1 MKRKLVALTLA
12 VLMAV
17 SLIPLA
23 RAAGLPFKDV
33 PQSQWYYN
41 DVVRAYESGLV
52 NGLTD
57 TTFGPDQNM
66 TYAQAVKLAACMRQ
80 LALEGSVS
88 LEGGSGGKWYQP
100 YVDYAKDT
108 TIISKD
114 YSWND
119 NATRA
124 GYAEIF
130 ASALPDLKAKNT
142 VADNAVPDVPSSHA
156 QAAAIYALYRAGIV
170 EGSTKNKVDHCFC
183 PNDPIKRSEVSAILT
198 RMMDDGARKSFTMD
212 KPYTG
217 PAPTEA
223 APADKPAVTTQP
235 AGPVSLK
242 LKYDGGGADSKS
254 YVQECTI
261 GAPVCVDL
269 DKDGKKDIIFGS
281 GQSIYCL
288 DAASGATKWRFFSCS
303 DRSAPNNKSKACPLV
318 ADIKVLDVDGDS
330 KNEIVTANTSFGSG
344 VSTIAVYNDQGYFE
358 SGWPQTTQYPA
369 FTMDVDNLDGD
380 NWCEI
385 IVGLGV
391 GASQAPSLYVFE
403 PDGSQRPGWPQ
414 VSGFGFY
421 GNTLGT
427 ADLDGDG
434 KKEIVGLYDAEHTRA
449 WDRAGNPV
457 KATGGEYAGLLWN
470 DMPITEDYNHELA
483 CVNWAKAHGGKVA
496 ANGDGI
502 LGSSR
507 QESYC
512 IVGTTGGVVAA
523 DVDGNGSKELVY
535 TGMIVDASI
544 LMRNGG
550 NTYEGVLKYYT
561 TFLLNNDRTRYVNSA
576 KGYDWTAFP
585 TDPAPVVS
593 LDATEI
599 PTADMRPV
607 VEDLDND
614 GSKEI
619 LYAANDGQLHCWS
632 LDKKQKNKWPIKLS
646 SPSSS
651 VKEFATRPVALD
663 VNKDGWKE
671 VIFAT
676 YTQTGQTAKRG
687 TLYVADYQGN
697 ILSKQTIP
705 VTYGHTADTNTANGC
720 QATPCVAD
728 VDGDGK
734 YEVALTTLTSGLMV
748 YDLDF

>member
-41 DVVRAYESGLV
+41 DVVQAYESGLV
-52 NGLTD
+52 DGISA
-57 TTFGPDQNM
+57 TTFGPDQSM
-66 TYAQAVKLAACMRQ
+66 TYAQAVKLAACMHQTR
-80 LALEGSVS
+80 AEGAVS
-88 LEGGSGGKWYQP
+88 LTVGEDPWYST
-100 YVDYAKDT
+100 YVDYCKANN
-108 TIISKD
+108 IISKD
-114 YSWND
+114 YRWNGK
-119 NATRA
+119 ATRA

-130 ASALPDLKAKNT
+130 AAAMPDLAQKNT
-142 VADNAVPDVPSSHA
+142 VVDNAVPDVKTSHP
-156 QAAAIYALYRAGIV
+156 QAAAIYKLYRAGV
-170 EGSTKNKVDHCFC
+170 VVGSTKDGVEHCFN
-183 PNDPIKRSEVSAILT
+183 PDSPIKRAEVAAILT
-198 RMMDDGARKSFTMD
+198 RMMNESARLSLTMD
-212 KPYTG
+212 KPYT
-217 PAPTEA
+217 
-223 APADKPAVTTQP
+223 APAKPVT
-235 AGPVSLK
+235 PVTLAK
-242 LKYDGGGADSKS
+242 KYDGGGANDQW
-254 YVQECTI
+254 YVEEATI
-261 GAPVCVDL
+261 GAPICVDLDKNGRKDIVYAGRSLFCLDAATGKTNWRTASGTDTTGKGTTDGARLAADLAVADVDKDGKLEIVAAFTHFGHGTSVLAVYDDQGRFENGWPVKTDYPIRTVVTDDL
-269 DKDGKKDIIFGS
+269 DKDGK
-281 GQSIYCL
+281 Y
-288 DAASGATKWRFFSCS
+288 
-303 DRSAPNNKSKACPLV
+303 
-318 ADIKVLDVDGDS
+318 
-330 KNEIVTANTSFGSG
+330 
-344 VSTIAVYNDQGYFE
+344 
-358 SGWPQTTQYPA
+358 
-369 FTMDVDNLDGD
+369 
-380 NWCEI
+380 EI

-391 GASQAPSLYVFE
+391 GADGAGKKNVPSLYVYE
-403 PDGSQRPGWPQ
+403 PDGKVRQGWPQ
-414 VSGFGFY
+414 NSLYGFY
-421 GNTLGT
+421 NHTLNT
-427 ADLDGDG
+427 ADLNGDG
-434 KKEIVGLYDAEHTRA
+434 VKEIVGLYDGSHTRA
-449 WDRAGNPV
+449 WHADGALV
-457 KATGGEYAGLLWN
+457 TATGGPYAGLLWN
-470 DMPITEDYNHELA
+470 NLPVTEDYDHEMVCVQWARNHDGE
-483 CVNWAKAHGGKVA
+483 VFV
-496 ANGDGI
+496 NGDGV
-502 LGSSR
+502 LGPDR
-507 QESYC
+507 KDRYAM
-512 IVGTTGGVVAA
+512 VGTVGGVVQT

-561 TFLLNNDRTRYVNSA
+561 TFLLNNDRTRYANSA

>member
-1 MKRKLVALTLA
+1 M
-12 VLMAV
+12 
-17 SLIPLA
+17 
-23 RAAGLPFKDV
+23 
-33 PQSQWYYN
+33 
-41 DVVRAYESGLV
+41 
-52 NGLTD
+52 
-57 TTFGPDQNM
+57 
-66 TYAQAVKLAACMRQ
+66 
-80 LALEGSVS
+80 
-88 LEGGSGGKWYQP
+88 
-100 YVDYAKDT
+100 
-108 TIISKD
+108 
-114 YSWND
+114 
-119 NATRA
+119 
-124 GYAEIF
+124 
-130 ASALPDLKAKNT
+130 
-142 VADNAVPDVPSSHA
+142 
-156 QAAAIYALYRAGIV
+156 
-170 EGSTKNKVDHCFC
+170 
-183 PNDPIKRSEVSAILT
+183 
-198 RMMDDGARKSFTMD
+198 
-212 KPYTG
+212 
-217 PAPTEA
+217 
-223 APADKPAVTTQP
+223 
-235 AGPVSLK
+235 
-242 LKYDGGGADSKS
+242 
-254 YVQECTI
+254 
-261 GAPVCVDL
+261 
-269 DKDGKKDIIFGS
+269 
-281 GQSIYCL
+281 
-288 DAASGATKWRFFSCS
+288 
-303 DRSAPNNKSKACPLV
+303 
-318 ADIKVLDVDGDS
+318 
-330 KNEIVTANTSFGSG
+330 
-344 VSTIAVYNDQGYFE
+344 
-358 SGWPQTTQYPA
+358 
-369 FTMDVDNLDGD
+369 
-380 NWCEI
+380 
-385 IVGLGV
+385 GLGV
-391 GASQAPSLYVFE
+391 GADGAGKKNVPSLYVYE
-403 PDGSQRPGWPQ
+403 PDGKVRQGWPQ
-414 VSGFGFY
+414 NSLYGFY
-421 GNTLGT
+421 NHTLNT
-427 ADLDGDG
+427 ADLNGDG
-434 KKEIVGLYDAEHTRA
+434 VKEIVGLYDGSHTRA
-449 WDRAGNPV
+449 WHADGALV
-457 KATGGEYAGLLWN
+457 TATGGPYAGLLWN
-470 DMPITEDYNHELA
+470 NLPVTEDYDHEMVCVQWARNHD
-483 CVNWAKAHGGKVA
+483 GKVFV
-496 ANGDGI
+496 NDDGV
-502 LGSSR
+502 LGPDR
-507 QESYC
+507 KDRYAM
-512 IVGTTGGVVAA
+512 VGTVGGVVQT

-561 TFLLNNDRTRYVNSA
+561 TFLLNNDRTRYANSA